1 MRRRRSP
8 PFPTAGRR
16 AHLQGRGRDDR
27 QGRDERSDPGVIA
40 SIALSRLHGDV
51 NRIGSSQEHA
61 LSSGGGTISYAER
74 ETGSLRGA
82 SYGSV
87 ENNEKMAI
95 QFPVPLTQ
103 RHPAGASRA
112 SLVLPEAVCGA
123 VLRALDMAADRL
135 VLLGISANFITAFCI
150 GLGVAGGVLL
160 GLGHFGLAAIA
171 MIVASLGDA
180 LDGLVARR
188 GNTVSVA
195 GALLDASGDRY
206 QEFFFLGGLAVYLR
220 GCTFGLIATLLALAG
235 SFMVSY
241 SSAKAEALGVPV
253 PPGVMRRPER
263 AVCMCVATALM
274 TPWALLTANA
284 PLPIWVGALPM
295 IAAVSLI
302 AVVGNAS
309 AISRLHSLARRKPT
323 AARFRASMRSESNGV
338 GSPSDSPNGAVQAH
352 ALRGP

>member
-1 MRRRRSP
+1 
-8 PFPTAGRR
+8 
-16 AHLQGRGRDDR
+16 
-27 QGRDERSDPGVIA
+27 
-40 SIALSRLHGDV
+40 
-51 NRIGSSQEHA
+51 
-61 LSSGGGTISYAER
+61 
-74 ETGSLRGA
+74 
-82 SYGSV
+82 
-87 ENNEKMAI
+87 MAI
-95 QFPVPLTQ
+95 QFPVPVT
-103 RHPAGASRA
+103 RHHAGSASRA
-112 SLVLPEAVCGA
+112 SLVLPEAACGA
-123 VLRALDMAADRL
+123 VLRGLDVAADRM
-135 VLLGISANFITAFCI
+135 VAVGISANAITGCCI
-150 GLGVAGGVLL
+150 ALGIVGGVLL

-220 GCTFGLIATLLALAG
+220 ECTFGLIATLLALAG

-274 TPWALLTANA
+274 TPWTLLTGSATR
-284 PLPIWVGALPM
+284 PLWSAAFPM

-302 AVVGNAS
+302 AVVGNIS
-309 AISRLHSLARRKPT
+309 AVCRLRSLTERKP
-323 AARFRASMRSESNGV
+323 AVARFRPTARAESNGV
-338 GSPSDSPNGAVQAH
+338 GTSADAANGAVQAH
-352 ALRGP
+352 ALRSP